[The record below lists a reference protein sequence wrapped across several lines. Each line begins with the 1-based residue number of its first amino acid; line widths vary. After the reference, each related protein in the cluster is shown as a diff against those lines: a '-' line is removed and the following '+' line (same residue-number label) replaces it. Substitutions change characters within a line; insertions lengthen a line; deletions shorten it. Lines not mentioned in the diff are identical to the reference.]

1 MKLIEGGVY
10 SSKKYESM
18 CIIYIEERINVFV
31 ACQMMRLKESQ
42 FSLNLIQ
49 KKLNNCYDQYFDNLS
64 IITRKDE
71 KELEDMVDGYIG
83 KLDDELYQKIKKRIL

>member
-10 SSKKYESM
+10 SSKKFNNM

-49 KKLNNCYDQYFDNLS
+49 KKLNNCYD
-64 IITRKDE
+64 
-71 KELEDMVDGYIG
+71 
-83 KLDDELYQKIKKRIL
+83 